1 MGSKFKWRRVKV
13 ITVTGGKGGVGKSS
27 VSLNLAVALCQM
39 GKHVLLFDA
48 DLGLANIDVML
59 GLKVRNNLANVLRG
73 ECSLQD
79 IIQDGP
85 QGLRIVPASSGLK
98 EMAELSVDQHAG
110 LIRAF
115 SSLDEPVDFL
125 IVDTAAGISDMVLS
139 FCRAAQDVMMVV
151 CNESTS
157 VADAYAQMKVLSN
170 DYGVSKFR
178 IVANQVHSLE
188 EGKFMFKKLVTL
200 TDKFLDVALELCA
213 CIPIDINMRKAIR
226 QRTCVVDAF
235 PQTPAAR
242 AFKSLARRVLNWPI
256 PDIPGGY
263 LEFFVENLIKR
274 PTDEDKS
281 DDFDT
286 EPQSLFM
293 QAQAAQ
299 AQAAEALSLPDLG
312 VESDDDKIPPP
323 PPPISQQMGQAN
335 FGIEDLSAAQVD
347 EIERELADAK
357 AKAQAE
363 AQAILDAAKLE

>member
-1 MGSKFKWRRVKV
+1 MVSNFKWRRVKV

-39 GKHVLLFDA
+39 GKHVMLFDA

-59 GLKVRNNLANVLRG
+59 GLKVRKNLAHVLKA
-73 ECSLQD
+73 ECSLQE

-85 QGLRIVPASSGLK
+85 QGLRIVPAASGLK
-98 EMAELSVDQHAG
+98 EMAGLSVDQHAG

-115 SSLDEPVDFL
+115 STIQEPIDFL

-139 FCRAAQDVMMVV
+139 FCRAAQDVIMVV

-170 DYGVSKFR
+170 DYNVSKFR

-235 PQTPAAR
+235 PQAPAAR
-242 AFKSLARRVLNWPI
+242 AFKSFARRVLNWPI

-263 LEFFVENLIKR
+263 LEFFVENLVR
-274 PTDEDKS
+274 PDEASTKS
-281 DDFDT
+281 GSEPGFGSRFDAP
-286 EPQSLFM
+286 PQPIGKILGMDAS
-293 QAQAAQ
+293 
-299 AQAAEALSLPDLG
+299 ALSEAQIKD
-312 VESDDDKIPPP
+312 I
-323 PPPISQQMGQAN
+323 QQ
-335 FGIEDLSAAQVD
+335 
-347 EIERELADAK
+347 EIEASRKLLEADFGESKGRAPG
-357 AKAQAE
+357 AGQS
-363 AQAILDAAKLE
+363 

>member
-1 MGSKFKWRRVKV
+1 MCVVQVFKLRLFDKEITIQGVVCMVQKYKWRRVKV

-39 GKHVLLFDA
+39 GKHVMLFDA

-59 GLKVRNNLANVLRG
+59 GLKVQKNLAHVLRG
-73 ECSLQD
+73 ECSLQE

-115 SSLDEPVDFL
+115 SSLEEPVDFL

-139 FCRAAQDVMMVV
+139 FCRAAQDVIMVV

-170 DYGVSKFR
+170 DYDVSKFR
-178 IVANQVHSLE
+178 IIANQVHSLE

-200 TDKFLDVALELCA
+200 TDKFLDVALELCG

-235 PQTPAAR
+235 PQAPAAR
-242 AFKSLARRVLNWPI
+242 AFKSLSRRVLNWPI

-274 PTDEDKS
+274 PDDGTNQNTGATIKAGYDE
-281 DDFDT
+281 
-286 EPQSLFM
+286 PPMPIGSLLGM
-293 QAQAAQ
+293 SSPDGKGSPADLEKRLEAAK
-299 AQAAEALSLPDLG
+299 AE
-312 VESDDDKIPPP
+312 
-323 PPPISQQMGQAN
+323 
-335 FGIEDLSAAQVD
+335 
-347 EIERELADAK
+347 
-357 AKAQAE
+357 AKAQG
-363 AQAILDAAKLE
+363 L

>member
-1 MGSKFKWRRVKV
+1 MALKYKWRRVKV

-27 VSLNLAVALCQM
+27 VSLNLAVAPCQM
-39 GKHVLLFDA
+39 GKHVMLFDA

-59 GLKVRNNLANVLRG
+59 GLKVRKNLAHVLRG
-73 ECSLQD
+73 ECSLQE

-98 EMAELSVDQHAG
+98 EMAELTTDQHAG

-115 SSLDEPVDFL
+115 SSLEEPVDFL

-139 FCRAAQDVMMVV
+139 FCRAAQDVIMVV

-235 PQTPAAR
+235 PQAPAAR

-256 PDIPGGY
+256 PDIAGGY
-263 LEFFVENLIKR
+263 LEFFVENLIRR
-274 PTDEDKS
+274 PDENGNLPELPQTPNFGETTINNNSNLTPPAPIGSLLGIGVNGPANAEEAEIMDQFANVKADAIAAGLIGPDEDVYK
-281 DDFDT
+281 
-286 EPQSLFM
+286 
-293 QAQAAQ
+293 
-299 AQAAEALSLPDLG
+299 
-312 VESDDDKIPPP
+312 
-323 PPPISQQMGQAN
+323 
-335 FGIEDLSAAQVD
+335 
-347 EIERELADAK
+347 
-357 AKAQAE
+357 
-363 AQAILDAAKLE
+363 

>member
-59 GLKVRNNLANVLRG
+59 GLKVRHNLANVLRG

-274 PTDEDKS
+274 PGDEERV
-281 DDFDT
+281 DDLYG

-293 QAQAAQ
+293 QAQAAHD
-299 AQAAEALSLPDLG
+299 QAAEALSLPDLDS
-312 VESDDDKIPPP
+312 EEKSELPPP
-323 PPPISQQMGQAN
+323 PPPISQQG
-335 FGIEDLSAAQVD
+335 FGIDDLSAEQVAD
-347 EIERELADAK
+347 IERELADAK
-357 AKAQAE
+357 AE
-363 AQAILDAAKLE
+363 AQAILDASKLN

>member
-1 MGSKFKWRRVKV
+1 M
-13 ITVTGGKGGVGKSS
+13 
-27 VSLNLAVALCQM
+27 
-39 GKHVLLFDA
+39 
-48 DLGLANIDVML
+48 
-59 GLKVRNNLANVLRG
+59 LRG
-73 ECSLQD
+73 ECTLQE

-115 SSLDEPVDFL
+115 STLEEPVDFL

-139 FCRAAQDVMMVV
+139 FCRAAQDVIMVV

-235 PQTPAAR
+235 PQAPAAR

-263 LEFFVENLIKR
+263 LEFFVENLIR
-274 PTDEDKS
+274 HPENEGDSGSSDDSAETIMPGTDEP
-281 DDFDT
+281 
-286 EPQSLFM
+286 PQPIGKLLGMNIANQLSPE
-293 QAQAAQ
+293 
-299 AQAAEALSLPDLG
+299 QAAE
-312 VESDDDKIPPP
+312 
-323 PPPISQQMGQAN
+323 
-335 FGIEDLSAAQVD
+335 
-347 EIERELADAK
+347 IERQFATAGEDFLNDDLTGGNR
-357 AKAQAE
+357 Q
-363 AQAILDAAKLE
+363 